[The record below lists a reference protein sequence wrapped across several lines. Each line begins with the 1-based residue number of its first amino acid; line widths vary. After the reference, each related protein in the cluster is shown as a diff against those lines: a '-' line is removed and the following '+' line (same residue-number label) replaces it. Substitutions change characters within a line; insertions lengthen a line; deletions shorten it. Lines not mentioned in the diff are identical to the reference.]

1 MAETEAD
8 RTTIYEAFS
17 VLNIDK
23 ETTDVYLFLME
34 NGPTPIESIDC
45 ISALRKVRAIEILVS
60 NQLVTAGV
68 GGIYSARDAELSFSA
83 KVNALSHNSQTLR
96 KGLDELS
103 LIGSGGSTKPLNT
116 PDEFYEWEDQ
126 LFARCSR
133 TMTAVTVRFKLVHL
147 RIPTIEARQNSG
159 VSFKVLGT
167 VCDEETMQRAL
178 DLQNAGAEVRHIT
191 GATDDML
198 RYILFDSQSVLFA
211 FRDSDDPTKHIGAWM
226 RNEGFVKPL
235 EGSFEKIWD
244 SAQPA
249 EKWMEFDFS

>member
-1 MAETEAD
+1 MAETDAD
-8 RTTIYEAFS
+8 RETIYEAFN

-23 ETTDVYLFLME
+23 ETADVYLFLME
-34 NGPTPIESIDC
+34 NGPTPIEAIDC
-45 ISALRKVRAIEILVS
+45 ISALRKVRAIEVLVS

-68 GGIYSARDAELSFSA
+68 GGIYSYRDAELPFSA
-83 KVNALSHNSQTLR
+83 MINTLSHNSQTMQ

-103 LIGSGGSTKPLNT
+103 LIGSGGSTKPLDT
-116 PDEFYEWEDQ
+116 PSDFYEWEEQ
-126 LFARCSR
+126 LFARCTR
-133 TMTAVTVRFKLVHL
+133 KMTAVTVRFKLAHL
-147 RIPTIEARQNSG
+147 RIPTIKARQDSG

-178 DLQNAGAEVRHIT
+178 DLHNAGAEVRHIT

-211 FRDSDDPTKHIGAWM
+211 FRDTLDPTKHVGAWM

-235 EGSFEKIWD
+235 EGSFEKIWK
-244 SAQPA
+244 SAQPS
-249 EKWMEFDFS
+249 EKWMDFEF